1 MKNFPAIL
9 LTLFVTAGLLAGCT
23 ATVPISTDTVSNPVA
38 EATLGVD
45 DSSISDSQTEF
56 SEEVVASQS
65 DPGDSSNLRIVSTV
79 PSATEILFAL
89 GCGEQIVGIDISSTF
104 PAETADIVKIGD
116 YNGFDFEAIIALEP
130 DVVFVGY
137 TIQDTQVEQL
147 KNAGIHT
154 ASVEARS
161 LTDISNSILTI
172 GAEVGKGPEA
182 EALVDSINAKIIEVK
197 DAAASMTKSPTV
209 YYVMGFGEYGNWTSG
224 KGSFINDMIEAVGGT
239 CVTADTG
246 NAWIEYPM
254 EDLILADPDILLVSS
269 YISLEDLKADPAYAE
284 LTAVKNGAVYSV
296 LSDIIERPGPR
307 VTEALTEIQRILQEN
322 VGE

>member
-9 LTLFVTAGLLAGCT
+9 LTLLVTAGLLTGCT
-23 ATVPISTDTVSNPVA
+23 GTIPLSTDKVTEPTVGASLRADESSVA
-38 EATLGVD
+38 A
-45 DSSISDSQTEF
+45 SQTD
-56 SEEVVASQS
+56 SAEEGDASQADAA
-65 DPGDSSNLRIVSTV
+65 DPSSLRIVSTV

-89 GCGEQIVGIDISSTF
+89 GCGEQIVGIDVSSTY
-104 PAETADIVKIGD
+104 PAETADIVKVGD

-137 TIQDTQVEQL
+137 TIQDAQVEQL

-154 ASVEARS
+154 AAVEARA
-161 LTDISNSILTI
+161 LTDISDSILTI
-172 GAEVGKGPEA
+172 GAEVGKGHEA
-182 EALVDSINAKIIEVK
+182 EALVDSIEAKISELK
-197 DAAASMTKSPTV
+197 DSAAGMTSSPTV

-224 KGSFINDMIEAVGGT
+224 KGSFINDMIETVGGT
-239 CVTADTG
+239 CVTADAG

-296 LSDIIERPGPR
+296 LSDIVERPGPR

-322 VGE
+322 IGE